1 MGIASKYNAQVNRFT
16 FQSDSTFDFF
26 KLHDLF
32 MENRDE
38 VWIIK
43 ALWVNEES
51 KFGPSPIVTLE
62 DRYINLPGHKLQMVR
77 DLIAD
82 DEAVEAI
89 NNGKLGF
96 KVYQYNDEKHDKTC
110 FSLTLVDID

>member
-1 MGIASKYNAQVNRFT
+1 MGIASKYNTVVNRFN

-26 KLHDLF
+26 KLQDLF
-32 MENRDE
+32 MEDKDQ
-38 VWIIK
+38 VWVIK
-43 ALWVNEES
+43 ALWINES
-51 KFGPSPIVTLE
+51 GKFGASPVVTLE
-62 DRYINLPGHKLQMVR
+62 DRYINLPNHKLQLVR

-96 KVYQYNDEKHDKTC
+96 TVYQYNDDKHDKTC
-110 FSLTLVDID
+110 FSINLVDID